1 MSGRSRLKPHCGP
14 TNARLRVHVGLSV
27 PEGAGLR
34 VGNETRAWI
43 VGGAI
48 AFDDSFEHEVCL
60 SMCNEWF
67 VLERGGVSFLQSTA
81 ETCIHVYHSQVWNDS
96 DEDRLVFI
104 VDCWH
109 PALRTDE
116 QRKAA
121 LRDGGGLA
129 KYESASWFAMSG
141 QELPVEEDAVANRR
155 TKVRF

>member
-67 VLERGGVSFLQSTA
+67 LLERGGVSFLQSTA
-81 ETCIHVYHSQVWNDS
+81 ETCIHVYHSTH
-96 DEDRLVFI
+96 RCGTI
-104 VDCWH
+104 
-109 PALRTDE
+109 PMRT
-116 QRKAA
+116 
-121 LRDGGGLA
+121 
-129 KYESASWFAMSG
+129 ASSSSSTAG
-141 QELPVEEDAVANRR
+141 TPR
-155 TKVRF
+155 